1 MECIECGI
9 RSAVGSCRTCGKLL
23 CEECGTEC
31 QECGHAVCSEHVNVT
46 PGKRNLCGKC
56 FEKRQER
63 QDRREGRK
71 SGHAAKTGGGVV
83 EELEGEELEEG
94 ETLEERTLTMSARR
108 APNPS
113 LISLSVA
120 GLGLA
125 LMLLVLLVPDL
136 RRVALGPD
144 AYLPTPLILLII
156 PIVGGAWGILGMQQ
170 QSDGRTPYRTIWMRS
185 VTGVGIAIVTCVLG
199 VVAWQ
204 TDPARIAEQEA
215 RQSQQQEMT
224 PEQLEQWRQERLE
237 RYLPTAED

>member
-1 MECIECGI
+1 MECMECGV

-31 QECGHAVCSEHVNVT
+31 QECGHVVCSEHVNVT
-46 PGKRNLCGKC
+46 PGKRKLCGTC

-63 QDRREGRK
+63 REGRK
-71 SGHAAKTGGGVV
+71 PGHAKAKKGGGVV
-83 EELEGEELEEG
+83 EELDGEELEEG
-94 ETLEERTLTMSARR
+94 ETLEERTLTASARR

-113 LISLSVA
+113 VISLAVA

-125 LMLLVLLVPDL
+125 LMLLVLFVPDL

-144 AYLPTPLILLII
+144 AYLPTPLILLVI
-156 PIVGGAWGILGMQQ
+156 PVVGGAWGIIGMQQ
-170 QSDGRTPYRTIWMRS
+170 QSDGRTPYRTIWRRS
-185 VTGVGIAIVTCVLG
+185 VAGVGIAIVSCVLA

-215 RQSQQQEMT
+215 RQSQQQDMT
-224 PEQLEQWRQERLE
+224 PEELEQWRQQRLE
-237 RYLPTAED
+237 RYLPTADE